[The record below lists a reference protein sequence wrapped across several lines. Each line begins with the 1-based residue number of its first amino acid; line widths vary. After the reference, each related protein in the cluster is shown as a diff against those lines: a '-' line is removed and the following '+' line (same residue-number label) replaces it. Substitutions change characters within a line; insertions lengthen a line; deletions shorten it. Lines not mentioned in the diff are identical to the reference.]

1 MRRLRGFSLL
11 EVLMSAF
18 LLGILSLVLFELF
31 RAGTGYFRVAV
42 LRQGGQGAARRA
54 ILAMERKIQQAY
66 PEATAVL
73 NDVSRTVTVEGVT
86 FHRDALCLPDL
97 SDWGD
102 MARFTPGGLPIWDR
116 YTVLYATAEVP
127 VGRLVLLTIDPGSS
141 AVSGPW
147 AGFTPA
153 FLTTPPPPPGGAV
166 LSSKVLAQ
174 DVVDFNV
181 AVDSESFVV
190 TLRLRG
196 KALGPTHGPARVE
209 DFEARMRVKPQNRL
223 P

>member
-1 MRRLRGFSLL
+1 MKRRGFSLL

-31 RAGTGYFRVAV
+31 RAGTGHFRVAI

-66 PEATAVL
+66 PEATALL
-73 NDVSRTVTVEGVT
+73 NDVSRTVVVEGVT
-86 FHRDALCLPDL
+86 YHRDALCLPDL
-97 SDWGD
+97 SNWGD
-102 MARFTPGGLPIWDR
+102 MTCFTPGGLPIWDR
-116 YTVLYATAEVP
+116 YTIIYATAEVP
-127 VGRLVLLTIDPGSS
+127 VGRLVLLTIDPGASG
-141 AVSGPW
+141 VSGPW

-174 DVVDFNV
+174 DVLDFSVV
-181 AVDSESFVV
+181 ADSESFVV
-190 TLRLRG
+190 DLRLRG
-196 KALGPTHGPARVE
+196 RALGPAHGPARVE
-209 DFEARMRVKPQNRL
+209 DFQARMRAKPQNRL